1 MLYELPPATQEPVE
15 SDPSVVHRN
24 KVSISAEKLSTHSG
38 CSFWPFRF
46 EPQKQH
52 CFFVVFLR
60 LSGDSERI
68 RYDATCGGVPL
79 LSSLLLTKQTKKIV
93 NQDRP
98 EG

>member
-52 CFFVVFLR
+52 CFFVFFYVSQATANESVMMR
-60 LSGDSERI
+60 LV
-68 RYDATCGGVPL
+68 AVCL
-79 LSSLLLTKQTKKIV
+79 F
-93 NQDRP
+93 
-98 EG
+98 